1 MPRIDRIG
9 LFALVVSFVF
19 ITGCGKAPG
28 AGGSASKDE
37 RVLARINNVGLTV
50 SDFKDDAG
58 PLLTKKYLSHSP
70 LKQKGQILEELITK
84 EVMLQE
90 AQKLGLDK
98 ERSFMK
104 DIEGYWE
111 QALIKSLI
119 SKKLKECSSCLT
131 VSDRDVLDEYARMKR
146 RLWAE
151 MTVFEEKGAVNKLSE
166 VPADWYNA
174 GDLPQ
179 KIEDVL
185 FSVKMG
191 EASAPVE
198 YNGNWIV
205 VKVLKEEPNQ
215 VASLVELKPRIFKE
229 IIRKKKEAF
238 LEDWNAELRKK
249 ASVKI
254 DNGLLKEIDLQ

>member
-9 LFALVVSFVF
+9 LFTLMISLVF
-19 ITGCGKAPG
+19 IAGCGKAPG
-28 AGGSASKDE
+28 GSASGDE
-37 RVLARINNVGLTV
+37 RVLAKINNFGLTV
-50 SDFKDDAG
+50 SDFKDDAS
-58 PLLTKKYLSHSP
+58 PFLKKKYLSHSP
-70 LKQKGQILEELITK
+70 LKKKGQILDELITK
-84 EVMLQE
+84 EILLQE
-90 AQKLGLDK
+90 AQRLGLDK

-119 SKKLKECSSCLT
+119 NRKLQECSSCAS
-131 VSDRDVLDEYARMKR
+131 VSGREVLDEYARMKR

-151 MTVFEEKGAVNKLSE
+151 MTVFEEKGAVNKLAE

-179 KIEDVL
+179 KIEDAM
-185 FSVKMG
+185 FSLKPG
-191 EASAPVE
+191 QESAPVE
-198 YNGNWIV
+198 YNGNWTV

-215 VASLVELKPRIFKE
+215 VASLEELRPRIVKE
-229 IIRKKKEAF
+229 VTRKKKEAL
-238 LEDWNAELRKK
+238 LEDWGAELRKK
-249 ASVKI
+249 SSVTI